1 MSIGSL
7 VDQSLADVVKN
18 ATDMPLGV
26 YLGAS
31 MNFSAKNWA
40 TLSPE
45 ARKVVFDLAPYLLA
59 KYVTNLRVAADVVR
73 GKLPQLK
80 VTLHQP
86 SRELVSANE
95 AFLRKDEKTI
105 VELAAKNSGIQ
116 NASQKAARFVA
127 LLAKWEKLTAG
138 MPPDHQKL
146 GDLYQKEIFSK
157 LDVSKIGR

>member
-1 MSIGSL
+1 MFALPRSSWQDFDRSL
-7 VDQSLADVVKN
+7 ISKGG
-18 ATDMPLGV
+18 GV
-26 YLGAS
+26 
-31 MNFSAKNWA
+31 FSRSEKQIA
-40 TLSPE
+40 LSPE

-146 GDLYQKEIFSK
+146 GDLYQREIFSK